1 MKGRSLS
8 QVRSHAQKFFSKIG
22 PRKVEAYSRRAN
34 LLFAY
39 DLLRKEKLM
48 Q

>member
-8 QVRSHAQKFFSKIG
+8 QVRSHAQKFFGKVG
-22 PRKVEAYSRRAN
+22 AKKVEEYSRRAN
-34 LLFAY
+34 LLLAY
-39 DLLRKEKLM
+39 ELLKKEKLM